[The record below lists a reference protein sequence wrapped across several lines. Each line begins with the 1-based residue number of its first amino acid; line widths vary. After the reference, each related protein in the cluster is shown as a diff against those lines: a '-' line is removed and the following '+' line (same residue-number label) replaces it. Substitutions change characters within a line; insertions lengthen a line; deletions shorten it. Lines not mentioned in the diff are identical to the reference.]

1 MPPHSDK
8 EFLGAVKSKE
18 SRKGVR
24 NRFLRRFR
32 DLETER
38 LFTAPTGFMP
48 RKLRAT
54 FISAVGDL
62 NAEAKIDLDSDTL
75 RFYVGQK
82 PTSVLTAHYDVP
94 SIERLGKIAGLAE
107 NLATNR

>member
-1 MPPHSDK
+1 M
-8 EFLGAVKSKE
+8 
-18 SRKGVR
+18 
-24 NRFLRRFR
+24 RRFH

-54 FISAVGDL
+54 FVSAVGDL
-62 NAEAKIDLDSDTL
+62 NAEAKLDAEGNTL

-82 PTSVLTAHYDVP
+82 PTSVLTTHYDVP
-94 SIERLGKIAGLAE
+94 SVERLGKIAGLARE
-107 NLATNR
+107 MVGAEA